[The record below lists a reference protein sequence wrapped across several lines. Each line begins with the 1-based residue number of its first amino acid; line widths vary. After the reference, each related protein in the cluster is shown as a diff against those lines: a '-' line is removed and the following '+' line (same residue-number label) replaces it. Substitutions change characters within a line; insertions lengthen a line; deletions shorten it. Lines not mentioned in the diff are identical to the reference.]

1 MRLCDILSPQRIK
14 VPLTAGTKEGVIAEL
29 VDVLCSNGDAAGR
42 EAVLSAVMD
51 RERTRT
57 TGIGSAIAIPHGRCT
72 AVKSLVM
79 AVGRTASP
87 VDFNSTDGRPVSLV
101 VLLVCPPEKTADHIQ
116 GLAKACGILSL
127 DSVRNRLL
135 AADTPDAVYQA
146 MLEGEQANA

>member
-1 MRLCDILSPQRIK
+1 MRLCDILTPQRIK

-29 VDVLCSNGDAAGR
+29 VDVLLVGGDISSR
-42 EAVLSAVMD
+42 ETVLSSVLD

-57 TGIGSAIAIPHGRCT
+57 TGIGSGLAIPHGRCT

-87 VDFNSTDGRPVSLV
+87 VDFNSTDDKPVSLV

-116 GLAKACGILSL
+116 GLAKVCGILSL
-127 DSVRNRLL
+127 DAVRSKLL
-135 AADTPDAVYQA
+135 NADSPDSLFQA
-146 MLEGEQANA
+146 LLDGEQANA